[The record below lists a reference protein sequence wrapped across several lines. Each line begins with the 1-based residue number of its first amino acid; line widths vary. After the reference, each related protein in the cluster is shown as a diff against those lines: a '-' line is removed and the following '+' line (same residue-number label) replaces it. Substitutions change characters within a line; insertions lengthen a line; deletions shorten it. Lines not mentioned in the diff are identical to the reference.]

1 MVNLKIDDKK
11 VCVPEG
17 TTILDAAKQ
26 AGIDIPTLC
35 FLKDINEV
43 GDCRMCIVEVEGR
56 KGFAT
61 SCIQTVEEGMVVK
74 THSPEILQAR
84 KIILDLILSN
94 HHKDCLI
101 CSRNGNCELQDLCV
115 KFNVQEHGWYF
126 DSDSDNTTIDGLGW
140 TPGSNYLYPL
150 SICA

>member
-1 MVNLKIDDKK
+1 MVNLVIDGKPIE
-11 VCVPEG
+11 VEEN
-17 TTILDAAKQ
+17 TTILEAARKN
-26 AGIDIPTLC
+26 GIDIPTLC

-101 CSRNGNCELQDLCV
+101 LKLQMP
-115 KFNVQEHGWYF
+115 HTR
-126 DSDSDNTTIDGLGW
+126 SAI
-140 TPGSNYLYPL
+140 
-150 SICA
+150 